1 MGKISDLEWARQCF
15 YNPKLKQGTGAIYAY
30 NHLSYRDQKKLKKAI
45 PLPFHKY
52 LYIENALPET
62 VHSFFTKVSF
72 VPEKELIGLGCLV
85 QQLIP
90 YRKEINSYV
99 QLKEQY
105 EAAFL
110 LGEYD
115 KCKGLLDEIDNICL
129 SIWSLENRFLLKN
142 CCKGTEDAL
151 AYKDEIAD
159 KSSPLATIL
168 MTLLWSKIEAKYSL
182 APLEQKL
189 NLTLRSFGFSDQASA
204 FYKYKTLKEKGKY
217 KFLDCIIFALMTSV
231 IDMYEFVLDMII
243 AMSDEFTGDDF
254 CQIRTMLADLG
265 KQIEDRRLNK
275 LNAFWNFSPKSKDP
289 KTHIELLELYKS
301 GNYKKVK
308 ELAPSYLSQFPDD
321 FDIVDVYVKSCIF
334 LGNKDINTSF
344 YPQKSYAEQI
354 TRHLF
359 HYLKKD
365 VLAQMSFSRLEV
377 IANQMTSLRIG
388 NCLYEK
394 LKTYED
400 SYSVL
405 RKYELYDSFTEISG
419 MDTIGDDCYQMI
431 SGDIPVFLKQK
442 AVGLTFEK
450 LEKERKDSDLICL
463 YNQAFFVNPMIIS
476 KINAKALLERHDKV
490 LNILSLDPL
499 ETCVF
504 YAVVG
509 APKHMIYHFFKKYI
523 KAQKTQIPSELV
535 LENAHNFT
543 PLLETFFYMVCTQ
556 DILKLYIR
564 KFPTSDSV
572 LEERLKLLTNLSK
585 IQGKNRYL
593 AEITRIKRKQLT
605 NKRVQD
611 LDQRMIFVDENAIK
625 DKELAE
631 VEKQFHV
638 YTETESTL
646 ETKQY
651 MIEAEG
657 ISVDKINQGEMKVKT
672 EKVIYKNLLF
682 RQMFLDVRRLF
693 LTSYNNGLDFYLST
707 RIRHGTLLTQLRS
720 AFEENNLV
728 TNKQDGAYKEN
739 SIIADRVLGL
749 SGEQRAKVVER
760 LKVFSKEIDDYILH
774 IKDDIVQVQA
784 LDLPVQYPQAIFNY
798 DVVITENDIALLY
811 LDKMSQID
819 DYVEFIEV
827 IFSYLWEKTEFLL
840 EAMREFLD
848 NVKLSMAGKI
858 ITLEN
863 DIIGIVGE
871 NNRLDGFVE
880 KSKNARDGMMQSV
893 ENVKKWFY
901 RGKCDDD
908 DFQIRDVVDAC
919 KESVSIHRNTTFAP
933 TVNDD
938 SETWIKG
945 EYFRKISDLYLIFF
959 NNILD
964 YQNEAKMD
972 ANCVVDICEDENL
985 IEVTISNS
993 LAESDVDKRKQYIE
1007 DMKPKLGNPKF
1018 YRYASKEKG
1027 SGHFKAYN
1035 MIHSM
1040 LPYDQSAF
1048 LLDVQDD
1055 KFIVKFKIDTT
1066 YIKADENP
1074 NS

>member
-1 MGKISDLEWARQCF
+1 MGKIGDLEWARQCF
-15 YNPKLKQGTGAIYAY
+15 YKYKRGEGAVYAY
-30 NHLSYRDQKKLKKAI
+30 DHLSYRDQKKLKRMIPAPYQRYLYVDN
-45 PLPFHKY
+45 PLPDTF
-52 LYIENALPET
+52 
-62 VHSFFTKVSF
+62 HSFFTKVSF
-72 VPEKELIGLGCLV
+72 VPKKELPGLGCLV

-90 YRKEINSYV
+90 YRKEINSFV
-99 QLKEQY
+99 QLKEKY
-105 EAAFL
+105 EVSFL
-110 LGEYD
+110 LADYE
-115 KCKGLLDEIDNICL
+115 KCEDLLDEIDNICL
-129 SIWSLENRFLLKN
+129 SVWSLENRFLLKH
-142 CCKGTEDAL
+142 CSEGTENAL

-159 KSSPLATIL
+159 NSSPLATIL
-168 MTLLWSKIEAKYSL
+168 MTLLWSKIEAKFSL
-182 APLEQKL
+182 APLDQKL
-189 NLTLRSFGFSDQASA
+189 NLTLRSFGLSDQLSA
-204 FYKYKTLKEKGKY
+204 FYKYKTLKGKKKY
-217 KFLDCIIFALMTSV
+217 KYLDGVIFALMTSV

-243 AMSDEFTGDDF
+243 AMSDDFTDDDLS
-254 CQIRTMLADLG
+254 QVRTMLADLC
-265 KQIEDRRLNK
+265 KQIEDRRLSK
-275 LNAFWNFSPKSKDP
+275 LNAFWKFSPISEDTN
-289 KTHIELLELYKS
+289 THVELLELYKN
-301 GNYKKVK
+301 GNYKQVQ
-308 ELAPSYLSQFPDD
+308 ELAPPYMSHFSDD
-321 FDIVDVYVKSCIF
+321 FDIVDVYVKSSVF

-344 YPQKSYAEQI
+344 FSPKSYAEQI

-365 VLAQMSFSRLEV
+365 ALTQMSFSRLEV
-377 IANQMTSLRIG
+377 IANQMSSLRIG

-394 LKTYED
+394 LKNYED
-400 SYSVL
+400 SYSAL
-405 RKYELYDSFTEISG
+405 KKYELYDSFSEISG
-419 MDTIGDDCYQMI
+419 MDAIGDDCYQII
-431 SGDIPVFLKQK
+431 SGDVPVFLKQK
-442 AVGLTFEK
+442 AVVLSYEK
-450 LEKERKDSDLICL
+450 LEKDRKDSELICL
-463 YNQAFFVNPMIIS
+463 YNRAFFSNPLIIS
-476 KINAKALLERHDKV
+476 KINTKALLERHDKI
-490 LNILSLDPL
+490 LNVLSLDSL

-504 YAVVG
+504 YAVAG

-543 PLLETFFYMVCTQ
+543 PLQETFFYMVCTQ

-564 KFPTSDSV
+564 MFPTSDSV

-625 DKELAE
+625 DKELTE

-657 ISVDKINQGEMKVKT
+657 ISVDKINKGEMKVKT

-720 AFEENNLV
+720 AFEENNLI
-728 TNKQDGAYKEN
+728 TNKQDGTYKEN
-739 SIIADRVLGL
+739 SVIADRVLGL
-749 SGEQRAKVVER
+749 SGEQRTKVVER
-760 LKVFSKEIDDYILH
+760 LKSFSKEIDDYILH
-774 IKDDIVQVQA
+774 VKDDIIQVQA
-784 LDLPVQYPQAIFNY
+784 LDLPVQYPNAIFNY

-827 IFSYLWEKTEFLL
+827 IFSYLWDKTEILL

-848 NVKLSMAGKI
+848 KVKLSLAGRI

-863 DIIGIVGE
+863 DIIEIVGE

-880 KSKNARDGMMQSV
+880 KSRNARDGMMQSV

-919 KESVSIHRNTTFAP
+919 KESVSIHRNTTFTP
-933 TVNDD
+933 TVHDD

-959 NNILD
+959 NNIID
-964 YQNEAKMD
+964 YQNEAKID
-972 ANCVVDICEDENL
+972 SNCIVDISEDENL
-985 IEVTISNS
+985 IDVTICNR
-993 LAESDVDKRKQYIE
+993 LAKSDVDERKQYIAE
-1007 DMKPKLGNPKF
+1007 MKSKLGNPKF

-1040 LPYDQSAF
+1040 LPYDKGAF
-1048 LLDVQDD
+1048 VLDVQDD

-1066 YIKADENP
+1066 YIRADENP

>member
-15 YNPKLKQGTGAIYAY
+15 YNPRLKRGTGAIYAY

-45 PLPFHKY
+45 PLPFQKY
-52 LYIENALPET
+52 LFVENALPDT
-62 VHSFFTKVSF
+62 LYSFFTKVSF
-72 VPEKELIGLGCLV
+72 VPEKELPGLGCLV

-99 QLKEQY
+99 HLKEQY
-105 EAAFL
+105 EVFFL
-110 LGEYD
+110 LGEYE
-115 KCKGLLDEIDNICL
+115 KCKGLLDEMDGICL
-129 SIWSLENRFLLKN
+129 SVWSLENRFLLKN
-142 CCKGTEDAL
+142 LSEGTEDAL

-159 KSSPLATIL
+159 NSSPLATIL
-168 MTLLWSKIEAKYSL
+168 MTLLWSKIEAKFSL

-189 NLTLRSFGFSDQASA
+189 NLTLRTFGLSDQVSA
-204 FYKYKTLKEKGKY
+204 FYKYKTLKGRGKY
-217 KFLDCIIFALMTSV
+217 KYLDCIIFVLMTSV
-231 IDMYEFVLDMII
+231 IDMYELVLDMII
-243 AMSDEFTGDDF
+243 SRSDDF
-254 CQIRTMLADLG
+254 TDDDLSQVRTMLADLC
-265 KQIEDRRLNK
+265 KQIEDRRLSK
-275 LNAFWNFSPKSKDP
+275 LNAFWNFSPNREDAN
-289 KTHIELLELYKS
+289 THVELLELYKS
-301 GNYKKVK
+301 GNYKQVQ
-308 ELAPSYLSQFPDD
+308 ELAPQYISQFPDD
-321 FDIVDVYVKSCIF
+321 FDIVDVYVKSCVF

-344 YPQKSYAEQI
+344 YPPKSYAEQI
-354 TRHLF
+354 IRHLF

-365 VLAQMSFSRLEV
+365 ALTQMSYSRLEV
-377 IANQMTSLRIG
+377 IANQMSSLRIG

-394 LKTYED
+394 LKNYED
-400 SYSVL
+400 TYTAL
-405 RKYELYDSFTEISG
+405 RKYELYDSFLEISG
-419 MDTIGDDCYQMI
+419 MDAIGEDCYQII
-431 SGDIPVFLKQK
+431 SGDVPVFLKQK
-442 AVGLTFEK
+442 AVALTIEK
-450 LEKERKDSDLICL
+450 MEKERSDSDLIYL
-463 YNQAFFVNPMIIS
+463 YNRAFFANPLIIS
-476 KINAKALLERHDKV
+476 KINTKALLERHDKI
-490 LNILSLDPL
+490 LNVLSLDSL

-504 YAVVG
+504 YAVAG

-535 LENAHNFT
+535 MENAHNFT
-543 PLLETFFYMVCTQ
+543 PLHETFFYMVCTQ

-564 KFPTSDSV
+564 MFPTSDSV

-638 YTETESTL
+638 YRETESTL

-657 ISVDKINQGEMKVKT
+657 ISVDVINKGEMKVKT

-720 AFEENNLV
+720 AFEENNLI

-749 SGEQRAKVVER
+749 SGGQRAKVIER
-760 LKVFSKEIDDYILH
+760 LKSFSKEIDDYILH

-798 DVVITENDIALLY
+798 DYVITEKDIALLY

-827 IFSYLWEKTEFLL
+827 IFSYLWDKTEILL

-848 NVKLSMAGKI
+848 NVKVSLAGRI

-863 DIIGIVGE
+863 DIIEIVGE

-880 KSKNARDGMMQSV
+880 KSRNARDGMMQSV

-919 KESVSIHRNTTFAP
+919 KESVSIHRNTTFTPA
-933 TVNDD
+933 VNDD

-964 YQNEAKMD
+964 YQNEAKID
-972 ANCVVDICEDENL
+972 TNCVVDICEDENL
-985 IEVTISNS
+985 IGITISNR
-993 LAESDVDKRKQYIE
+993 LAESDVDKRKKYVE
-1007 DMKPKLGNPKF
+1007 EMKLKLGNPEF

-1040 LPYDQSAF
+1040 LPYDQGAF
-1048 LLDVQDD
+1048 VLDVQDD

-1066 YIKADENP
+1066 YIKADENS

>member
-1 MGKISDLEWARQCF
+1 M
-15 YNPKLKQGTGAIYAY
+15 
-30 NHLSYRDQKKLKKAI
+30 
-45 PLPFHKY
+45 
-52 LYIENALPET
+52 
-62 VHSFFTKVSF
+62 
-72 VPEKELIGLGCLV
+72 
-85 QQLIP
+85 
-90 YRKEINSYV
+90 
-99 QLKEQY
+99 
-105 EAAFL
+105 
-110 LGEYD
+110 
-115 KCKGLLDEIDNICL
+115 
-129 SIWSLENRFLLKN
+129 
-142 CCKGTEDAL
+142 
-151 AYKDEIAD
+151 
-159 KSSPLATIL
+159 
-168 MTLLWSKIEAKYSL
+168 
-182 APLEQKL
+182 
-189 NLTLRSFGFSDQASA
+189 
-204 FYKYKTLKEKGKY
+204 KT
-217 KFLDCIIFALMTSV
+217 
-231 IDMYEFVLDMII
+231 
-243 AMSDEFTGDDF
+243 
-254 CQIRTMLADLG
+254 
-265 KQIEDRRLNK
+265 N
-275 LNAFWNFSPKSKDP
+275 
-289 KTHIELLELYKS
+289 LELYKTFYYVAKNES
-301 GNYKKVK
+301 ITAAANELMISQPAVSKAIKVLERDLNTTLFNRKKDGVTLNNAGEILFNKINKSMELIISAEEDLTSLNNMEKGTINIGAGNTIMQRYLMPYIKEFHKLYPNINVIVHTIVTPELIKKAQVG
-308 ELAPSYLSQFPDD
+308 LVDIVFTHLPNNIPDD

-442 AVGLTFEK
+442 AVVLTFEK

-798 DVVITENDIALLY
+798 DV
-811 LDKMSQID
+811 
-819 DYVEFIEV
+819 
-827 IFSYLWEKTEFLL
+827 
-840 EAMREFLD
+840 
-848 NVKLSMAGKI
+848 G
-858 ITLEN
+858 
-863 DIIGIVGE
+863 G
-871 NNRLDGFVE
+871 
-880 KSKNARDGMMQSV
+880 
-893 ENVKKWFY
+893 
-901 RGKCDDD
+901 
-908 DFQIRDVVDAC
+908 DF
-919 KESVSIHRNTTFAP
+919 
-933 TVNDD
+933 
-938 SETWIKG
+938 
-945 EYFRKISDLYLIFF
+945 LIFVGKDR
-959 NNILD
+959 IPIRSH
-964 YQNEAKMD
+964 A
-972 ANCVVDICEDENL
+972 
-985 IEVTISNS
+985 
-993 LAESDVDKRKQYIE
+993 
-1007 DMKPKLGNPKF
+1007 
-1018 YRYASKEKG
+1018 
-1027 SGHFKAYN
+1027 
-1035 MIHSM
+1035 
-1040 LPYDQSAF
+1040 
-1048 LLDVQDD
+1048 
-1055 KFIVKFKIDTT
+1055 
-1066 YIKADENP
+1066 
-1074 NS
+1074 

>member
-1 MGKISDLEWARQCF
+1 MGKISNLEWARQCF
-15 YNPKLKQGTGAIYAY
+15 YNPKLKRGTGAIFAY
-30 NHLSYRDQKKLKKAI
+30 NHLSYRDQKKLKRAI
-45 PLPFHKY
+45 PLPYQKY
-52 LYIENALPET
+52 LYIENALPNSF
-62 VHSFFTKVSF
+62 HSFFTMVNF
-72 VPEKELIGLGCLV
+72 VPENELSGLGCLV

-90 YRKEINSYV
+90 YRKEINNYV
-99 QLKEQY
+99 RLKEQY
-105 EAAFL
+105 EVAFL
-110 LGEYD
+110 LGEYV
-115 KCKGLLDEIDNICL
+115 KCEGLLDEIDSICL

-142 CCKGTEDAL
+142 CSEGTEDAL
-151 AYKDEIAD
+151 KYKDEIAEN
-159 KSSPLATIL
+159 SSPLATIL
-168 MTLLWSKIEAKYSL
+168 MTLLWSKIEAKFSL

-189 NLTLRSFGFSDQASA
+189 NLTLRSLGFSDQVSA
-204 FYKYKTLKEKGKY
+204 FYKYKTLKEKEKY
-217 KFLDCIIFALMTSV
+217 KYLDCIIFALMTSA

-243 AMSDEFTGDDF
+243 ARSDEFTDDDLS
-254 CQIRTMLADLG
+254 QVRTMLADLG
-265 KQIEDRRLNK
+265 KQIDDRRLDK
-275 LNAFWNFSPKSKDP
+275 LNAFWNFSPKSKDAN
-289 KTHIELLELYKS
+289 THIELLEFYKS
-301 GNYKKVK
+301 GKYKQVQ
-308 ELAPSYLSQFPDD
+308 ELAPSYISLFPDD

-334 LGNKDINTSF
+334 LGSKDINTSF
-344 YPQKSYAEQI
+344 YPSKSYAEQI

-365 VLAQMSFSRLEV
+365 ALTQMSFSRLEV
-377 IANQMTSLRIG
+377 IANQMSSLRIG

-394 LKTYED
+394 LRIYEEP
-400 SYSVL
+400 YSVL

-419 MDTIGDDCYQMI
+419 LDTIGDDYYQII
-431 SGDIPVFLKQK
+431 SGYIPVFLKQK
-442 AVGLTFEK
+442 AFVLTYEK
-450 LEKERKDSDLICL
+450 LEKEQKDSELIYL
-463 YNQAFFVNPMIIS
+463 YNRAFFVNPLIIS
-476 KINAKALLERHDKV
+476 GINTKALQERHDKV

-504 YAVVG
+504 YAVAG

-523 KAQKTQIPSELV
+523 RAQKTQIPSDLV
-535 LENAHNFT
+535 QEKAQNFT
-543 PLLETFFYMVCTQ
+543 PLQETFFYMVCTQ

-564 KFPTSDSV
+564 MFPTSDSV

-585 IQGKNRYL
+585 IQGRNRYL

-657 ISVDKINQGEMKVKT
+657 ISVDKINKGEMKVKT
-672 EKVIYKNLLF
+672 EKVIYKKLLF

-720 AFEENNLV
+720 AFEENNLI
-728 TNKQDGAYKEN
+728 TNKQDGAYKDN

-749 SGEQRAKVVER
+749 SGEQRNKVVER
-760 LKVFSKEIDDYILH
+760 LKSFSKEIDDYILH

-784 LDLPVQYPQAIFNY
+784 LDLPVQHPQAIFNY
-798 DVVITENDIALLY
+798 DYIITENDIALLY
-811 LDKMSQID
+811 LDRVSQID

-827 IFSYLWEKTEFLL
+827 IFSYLWEKTEILL
-840 EAMREFLD
+840 EAVREFLD
-848 NVKLSMAGKI
+848 KVKLSMAGRI

-919 KESVSIHRNTTFAP
+919 KESVSIHRNTTFTP
-933 TVNDD
+933 TINDD
-938 SETWIKG
+938 SDTWIKG

-964 YQNEAKMD
+964 YQNEAKID
-972 ANCVVDICEDENL
+972 TDCVVDICEDDNL
-985 IEVTISNS
+985 INVTISNC
-993 LAESDVDKRKQYIE
+993 LADSDVDKRKQYVE
-1007 DMKPKLGNPKF
+1007 DMKLKLGNPKF

-1027 SGHFKAYN
+1027 SGHFKAHN

-1040 LPYDQSAF
+1040 LPFDKGAF
-1048 LLDVQDD
+1048 VLDVQDD
-1055 KFIVKFKIDTT
+1055 RFIVKFKIDTT
-1066 YIKADENP
+1066 YIKADENL

>member
-1 MGKISDLEWARQCF
+1 
-15 YNPKLKQGTGAIYAY
+15 
-30 NHLSYRDQKKLKKAI
+30 
-45 PLPFHKY
+45 
-52 LYIENALPET
+52 
-62 VHSFFTKVSF
+62 
-72 VPEKELIGLGCLV
+72 
-85 QQLIP
+85 
-90 YRKEINSYV
+90 
-99 QLKEQY
+99 
-105 EAAFL
+105 
-110 LGEYD
+110 
-115 KCKGLLDEIDNICL
+115 
-129 SIWSLENRFLLKN
+129 
-142 CCKGTEDAL
+142 
-151 AYKDEIAD
+151 
-159 KSSPLATIL
+159 
-168 MTLLWSKIEAKYSL
+168 
-182 APLEQKL
+182 
-189 NLTLRSFGFSDQASA
+189 
-204 FYKYKTLKEKGKY
+204 
-217 KFLDCIIFALMTSV
+217 
-231 IDMYEFVLDMII
+231 
-243 AMSDEFTGDDF
+243 
-254 CQIRTMLADLG
+254 
-265 KQIEDRRLNK
+265 
-275 LNAFWNFSPKSKDP
+275 
-289 KTHIELLELYKS
+289 
-301 GNYKKVK
+301 
-308 ELAPSYLSQFPDD
+308 
-321 FDIVDVYVKSCIF
+321 
-334 LGNKDINTSF
+334 
-344 YPQKSYAEQI
+344 
-354 TRHLF
+354 
-359 HYLKKD
+359 
-365 VLAQMSFSRLEV
+365 
-377 IANQMTSLRIG
+377 
-388 NCLYEK
+388 
-394 LKTYED
+394 
-400 SYSVL
+400 
-405 RKYELYDSFTEISG
+405 
-419 MDTIGDDCYQMI
+419 
-431 SGDIPVFLKQK
+431 
-442 AVGLTFEK
+442 
-450 LEKERKDSDLICL
+450 
-463 YNQAFFVNPMIIS
+463 
-476 KINAKALLERHDKV
+476 
-490 LNILSLDPL
+490 
-499 ETCVF
+499 
-504 YAVVG
+504 
-509 APKHMIYHFFKKYI
+509 
-523 KAQKTQIPSELV
+523 
-535 LENAHNFT
+535 
-543 PLLETFFYMVCTQ
+543 MVCTQ